1 MESTQNTVTI
11 KVENDTDVVTEE
23 DPIGVN
29 TDGVCIQSGFSVPK
43 AEPENCMDLVKAE
56 PGSCSKTWLT
66 SSHDENLV
74 IDMKVEEDTDEEEE
88 YPVSMVFAAV
98 KSENEVCSV

>member
-1 MESTQNTVTI
+1 MRWDNTVM
-11 KVENDTDVVTEE
+11 VVN
-23 DPIGVN
+23 IILVL
-29 TDGVCIQSGFSVPK
+29 Q
-43 AEPENCMDLVKAE
+43 NCMDLVKAE